1 MPRKSEI
8 LFQKRGWLAVLA
20 RRIKYV
26 DVNSSVKFRCSAVV
40 VLAVLC
46 NAILRCYNQGPN
58 RSHGADMFD
67 FSLPQAIA
75 VLPIEPHDFQAP
87 SAPLDQSVSLLHAN
101 VQAYGYTSEAPTPPK
116 LFTNIQANYVA
127 GDIPAPPPSPKLSID
142 TLANYSGIDNPAP
155 PPSPKLSIDTLA
167 SYSGGDNPQPPPPS
181 Q

>member
-20 RRIKYV
+20 RRIRYV

-40 VLAVLC
+40 VLAVLF
-46 NAILRCYNQGPN
+46 NAILHCYNQGPN

-87 SAPLDQSVSLLHAN
+87 SLHTNAQVYENITDSPPL
-101 VQAYGYTSEAPTPPK
+101 
-116 LFTNIQANYVA
+116 
-127 GDIPAPPPSPKLSID
+127 PSPKLSID
-142 TLANYSGIDNPAP
+142 TLANYSVGDFPAP
-155 PPSPKLSIDTLA
+155 PPSPKLSIDILA
-167 SYSGGDNPQPPPPS
+167 NYLPGDNPSPPPPS

>member
-26 DVNSSVKFRCSAVV
+26 DVNYSVKFRCSAVV
-40 VLAVLC
+40 ALAVLC
-46 NAILRCYNQGPN
+46 NAISRCYNQGPN

-67 FSLPQAIA
+67 FSLPPATA

-87 SAPLDQSVSLLHAN
+87 SLHPNAQ
-101 VQAYGYTSEAPTPPK
+101 VYGYTSDSP
-116 LFTNIQANYVA
+116 
-127 GDIPAPPPSPKLSID
+127 PPPSPKLSID
-142 TLANYSGIDNPAP
+142 TLANYSGIDNPQP

-167 SYSGGDNPQPPPPS
+167 SYSGIDNPAPPPPS